1 MREWNRLNKPGYPL
15 HLKSS
20 DAYGH
25 FVIENGETDKKWS
38 LASVDGSEL
47 EVDDFFS
54 ISDVGGTSRITVQDG
69 TGDVGIGTF
78 SPVTKLC
85 VAGDITAI
93 GPDWSEGNS
102 AVLYLGAGN
111 YHYIK
116 AKYGTG
122 VQIGTYGAA
131 DAITLKETTGNVGI
145 GNTEPDWKLSVQD
158 ASNITQA
165 IFGQDRTSDQ
175 SQIAIGEQDTSDKS
189 FNIGFDHSNKYG
201 YLQVSGDSIGSALV
215 VANGGSVGIGTTSP
229 STKLDVNGNIK
240 GLALIAPVVKPASD
254 STTAL
259 QLQTSGG
266 TSVMNVDTQNQRV
279 GIGTT
284 SPAVPLEIK
293 GVVGISP
300 SGTTLANNWCGNL
313 VVTKAVASAQFVD
326 LVRGATICWSLG
338 YVYNTNHF
346 AIGKA
351 VDNEEDFVDPQFV
364 IRYDSGNVGIGTTD
378 PKSKLQV
385 SGGVQFANDSDAA
398 SADKVGTIRYRTSGN
413 NSYVDICMQYGSGLY
428 RWENIKTLSW

>member
-145 GNTEPDWKLSVQD
+145 GLTSPEAKLH
-158 ASNITQA
+158 I
-165 IFGQDRTSDQ
+165 
-175 SQIAIGEQDTSDKS
+175 EKDTSSITDETDYALKIVDGTNDVGLLVGVDATDHISIIQS
-189 FNIGFDHSNKYG
+189 FDPATGWATRP
-201 YLQVSGDSIGSALV
+201 LCLMP
-215 VANGGSVGIGTTSP
+215 NG
-229 STKLDVNGNIK
+229 
-240 GLALIAPVVKPASD
+240 
-254 STTAL
+254 
-259 QLQTSGG
+259 
-266 TSVMNVDTQNQRV
+266 
-279 GIGTT
+279 
-284 SPAVPLEIK
+284 
-293 GVVGISP
+293 
-300 SGTTLANNWCGNL
+300 
-313 VVTKAVASAQFVD
+313 
-326 LVRGATICWSLG
+326 
-338 YVYNTNHF
+338 
-346 AIGKA
+346 
-351 VDNEEDFVDPQFV
+351 
-364 IRYDSGNVGIGTTD
+364 GNVGIGVSN
-378 PKSKLQV
+378 PGSKLEIGLSTENLEIVDAGSAGATEQDWIEVQV
-385 SGGVQFANDSDAA
+385 GGNT
-398 SADKVGTIRYRTSGN
+398 GYIRVYTS
-413 NSYVDICMQYGSGLY
+413 
-428 RWENIKTLSW
+428 K